1 MRFLA
6 VSRHRNVWFTSR
18 HVSRHSEALTWA
30 GAPGRN
36 TGKHPVC
43 LREYLVLSG
52 LDAAVR
58 LAVIQATFGDIRLRL
73 RAVDLPIPTRAA
85 PVLQSAANAEEGD
98 AVMSQPSST
107 AQAQQNSSAR
117 TQVDDTGGTA
127 PPGKHK
133 PSVMQRMQKWL
144 DPALLRAG
152 RFDRRVTVPAPD
164 KTGREA
170 ILKVHT
176 RGVPLAA
183 DVNLKEVAAAT
194 PGLVGADLRNLVNEA
209 ALLAAR
215 RQEARVSQREFFDSL
230 EKIVLGPARGLLL
243 DPGEKRR
250 VAYHESGHSVLGLVV
265 PGADPVKRVTIVPRG
280 QALGVTYQQPEDDR
294 HNYEEAFLRARI
306 IGAMGGRAA
315 EEVVYD
321 GRTTGAENDIQQATD
336 LARQMVTRWGM
347 SDTLGP
353 IALGGRENPYLPG
366 DVSGGQGGKPYSET
380 FATLIDTEVQRIA
393 QDNYTT
399 AVQLLRT
406 HRAALDALAA
416 ALVEHET
423 LDEDEILKVTGFSR
437 AQHLHEPSK
446 DGRAV
451 PVSASSAER

>member
-1 MRFLA
+1 
-6 VSRHRNVWFTSR
+6 
-18 HVSRHSEALTWA
+18 
-30 GAPGRN
+30 
-36 TGKHPVC
+36 
-43 LREYLVLSG
+43 
-52 LDAAVR
+52 
-58 LAVIQATFGDIRLRL
+58 
-73 RAVDLPIPTRAA
+73 
-85 PVLQSAANAEEGD
+85 
-98 AVMSQPSST
+98 MSQPSST

-446 DGRAV
+446 NGRAV